1 MEAPVS
7 TGAFLLAMAVGTGG
21 GRQPCFLQI
30 VPELMYFIIGS
41 CCRRCRTRRSLAR
54 RNSMSLDTDVIVDR
68 RRLRRKLTFWRVVAT
83 MIAIA
88 AIVGLGVL
96 VTPAGR
102 GTLTSSG
109 TIARV
114 TIEGLIRSD
123 QNRVESLERLANS
136 NVAAVIVHINSPGG
150 TTAGSE
156 QLYDSLV
163 RLKAKKP
170 LVVVVEGLAAS
181 GGYITAIA
189 ADHIIA
195 QQTSLVGSIGVL
207 FQFPNFTDLLK
218 TVGVQ
223 VEEVKSSPLKAAPNG
238 YEPTSPEARA
248 ALDSLVK
255 DSYAWFRGLVK
266 ERRGMSDDQLE
277 KVADG
282 RVFTGH
288 QAVDLKLIDE
298 LGDERTAVKWLV
310 AQKGVKSDLPVRDYK
325 LQPRF
330 GDLTFLRTAASIT
343 LEALGFSNIAHQLEQ
358 VGAVQAV
365 DRLGL
370 DGMLALWQPAASN

>member
-1 MEAPVS
+1 
-7 TGAFLLAMAVGTGG
+7 
-21 GRQPCFLQI
+21 
-30 VPELMYFIIGS
+30 
-41 CCRRCRTRRSLAR
+41 
-54 RNSMSLDTDVIVDR
+54 MSLDSDVIVDR
-68 RRLRRKLTFWRVVAT
+68 RRIRRKLTFWRVAAAIV
-83 MIAIA
+83 AIA
-88 AIVGLGVL
+88 AIVTIGMLAGPGRVGL
-96 VTPAGR
+96 T
-102 GTLTSSG
+102 TSGS
-109 TIARV
+109 IARIN
-114 TIEGLIRSD
+114 IEGLIRSD
-123 QNRVESLERLANS
+123 QDRVEALERLANS
-136 NVAAVIVHINSPGG
+136 RAAAVIVHINSPGG

-156 QLYDSLV
+156 QLYDALTQ
-163 RLKAKKP
+163 LKAKKP

-189 ADHIIA
+189 ADHIVA

-238 YEPTSPEARA
+238 FEPTSPEARA

-255 DSYAWFRGLVK
+255 DSYAWFRDLVK
-266 ERRGMSDDQLE
+266 KRRGMDDALLE

-288 QAVDLKLIDE
+288 QAIDLKLIDQ
-298 LGDERTAVKWLV
+298 LGDEKTAIAWLV
-310 AQKGVKSDLPVRDYK
+310 AQKGVKADLPVRDYK
-325 LQPRF
+325 LTPRF

-343 LEALGFSNIAHQLEQ
+343 LDALGMPSIARQIERA
-358 VGAVQAV
+358 GSVQAV

-370 DGMLALWQPAASN
+370 DGMLALWQPAGSN